1 MKGEVEITSGRVS
14 GRHED
19 GIWAFAGIP
28 YGGPTSGSMRWRAA
42 RPPRPWPGTLEATSP
57 GPMAPQARP
66 LPGMAL
72 PGEPVEQ
79 DEDCLTLNVWTPGL
93 DGVRRPVMVWLHGGG
108 FTSGTGYGLLY
119 LGGHLARRGDVVV
132 VTLNYRLGALGF
144 LAHPSLAD
152 PETGRIGNMGL
163 MDQVLALS
171 WVRDNID
178 VFGGDAV
185 EGDGLRRVRRRD
197 ERERFDDLAR
207 GEGPVPACHRPERSA
222 LHALAGPS
230 RGGRRGPGATSGA
243 GDGVASSPSSPCL
256 RASWSARQREMQTVD
271 PRAGELPLPFL
282 PTVDGTFLP
291 EDPRRAVDSGQA
303 RDFELVIGSNRDE
316 MAFFGLSNP
325 RFFQIDEP
333 GLVSWLRRAAPQI
346 DAGAAIS
353 LYRETRA
360 ARGEP
365 HSPWHLWVALGTDLV
380 FRWPSVRFANGQRA
394 HREDTF
400 VYLFTW
406 PTPAFGGVLGA
417 CHAVEIPFVFGCQA
431 HEAVEPYVGGL
442 LPGAETLS
450 RTMQGAWVSYARSGG
465 AGIASANGWDRW
477 DRRTRP
483 TMVFGD
489 ERMVH
494 HGGQVVPDPFGD
506 ELAIWSELLAG
517 ASGASGGTRLSVPAG
532 PVEGAP
538 LTREPDGGPPSLRGT

>member
-178 VFGGDAV
+178 VFGGDASKV
-185 EGDGLRRVRRRD
+185 TVFGESAGGMSVSALMTSPAARGLFRRAIVQSGPPYTHSQDRA
-197 ERERFDDLAR
+197 EEAAEDLAR
-207 GEGPVPACHRPERSA
+207 RLGLETVSRAALEPVP
-222 LHALAGPS
+222 
-230 RGGRRGPGATSGA
+230 PGEL
-243 GDGVASSPSSPCL
+243 V
-256 RASWSARQREMQTVD
+256 RAQREMQTVD

-442 LPGAETLS
+442 LRGAETLS